1 MPDRT
6 ISEWAAAIVAHSDT
20 HPTHGVNC
28 ICMDEFAR
36 ELRNA
41 VLASIPEP
49 RWEGNRLN
57 KKHMNKRERVR
68 HVLRMVQSPL

>member
-1 MPDRT
+1 MLDRT
-6 ISEWAAAIVAHSDT
+6 IPEWAAAVVAHSDT
-20 HPTHGVNC
+20 HPSHGFNC
-28 ICMDEFAR
+28 ICMDEFSR

-57 KKHMNKRERVR
+57 KVHDSKRNRIR
-68 HVLRMVQSPL
+68 HVLTMVSQTL